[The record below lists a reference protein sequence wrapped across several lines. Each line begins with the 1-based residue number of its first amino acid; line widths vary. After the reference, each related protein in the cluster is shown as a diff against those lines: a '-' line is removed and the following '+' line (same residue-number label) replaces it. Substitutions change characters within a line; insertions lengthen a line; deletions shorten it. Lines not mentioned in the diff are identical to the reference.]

1 MRVPF
6 SPPRMDK
13 KMADAVVDTLYSGW
27 ITTGPKTRKLEEELT
42 KYTGGKATVCLNS
55 ATAGL
60 ELALRWF
67 GVKEGDE
74 VILPAYTYC
83 ATANVVMHCGAT
95 PVLVDVKGDFN
106 IDVSK
111 IEAAITSRTKVIM
124 PVDIAGMPIDYDELH
139 SMLAKSDV
147 RAKFA
152 PHSIEQEKLGR
163 IMVLADAAHSI
174 GATYKRKNSGT
185 LADISSFSFHAVK
198 NLPTAEGGAVII
210 NLPEQFDSLAVQ
222 KQFKVKSLHGQ
233 SKDALEKTKAGGWRY
248 DITEPGYKC
257 NMTDINA
264 ALGLVELERYDSD
277 MLVKRKSIFDKYN
290 ALLSKYEWAN
300 IPVYKT
306 DDKQSSFHIYML
318 RINNATEE
326 QRDRIIDKIS
336 AEKVAVNVHFQP
348 IPLLSAYKGFGFNM
362 EDYPVAWKNYEQE
375 ISLPVFYDISDEQI
389 GWVIDALVSAVEEVM

>member
-389 GWVIDALVSAVEEVM
+389 DWVIDALVSAVEEVM

>member
-1 MRVPF
+1 
-6 SPPRMDK
+6 
-13 KMADAVVDTLYSGW
+13 
-27 ITTGPKTRKLEEELT
+27 
-42 KYTGGKATVCLNS
+42 
-55 ATAGL
+55 
-60 ELALRWF
+60 
-67 GVKEGDE
+67 
-74 VILPAYTYC
+74 
-83 ATANVVMHCGAT
+83 
-95 PVLVDVKGDFN
+95 
-106 IDVSK
+106 
-111 IEAAITSRTKVIM
+111 
-124 PVDIAGMPIDYDELH
+124 
-139 SMLAKSDV
+139 
-147 RAKFA
+147 
-152 PHSIEQEKLGR
+152 
-163 IMVLADAAHSI
+163 MVLADAAHSI

>member
-124 PVDIAGMPIDYDELH
+124 PVDIAGMPIDYDELR

>member
-1 MRVPF
+1 
-6 SPPRMDK
+6 MDK

>member
-42 KYTGGKATVCLNS
+42 KYTSGKATVCLNS

>member
-348 IPLLSAYKGFGFNM
+348 IPLLSAYKGFGFKM